1 MTASGDRDKTGLS
14 AHEGRAHIERGAR
27 IYIYGNGVAG
37 RWLWSELDQLGMAP
51 TAFIDTDVKKQP
63 SGFGFPTISVA
74 NAEME
79 LNPSDLIII
88 AAVDIHEILNIKW
101 QTSLEV
107 VPWVSLG
114 EFAQLL
120 LKAGVS
126 RPTNE
131 FDNYALN
138 VVIECHERLLD
149 PEDLYLRSVDVM
161 ITEKCSLRCRDCA
174 NLMQYYE
181 APKDVSTDGIIA
193 ALNWLLST
201 VDGVHEL
208 RLIGGEPFMN
218 KKIYEIIE
226 EICSL
231 SGFEK
236 LVIYTNG
243 MVPLKESQKDLMSHP
258 KIIFSVT
265 DYGALAKNTHAVVEQ
280 LEEWGCTYRV
290 HPPEHWTDS
299 GRIMHHGRSD
309 EANQRLFDEC
319 CGKNLWTISD
329 QGFGRCP
336 FSLNAAH
343 LGVASFDGVDNVP
356 VGSKDDLR
364 AYTQNSRFLPV
375 CDLCNGRS
383 FSSPEII
390 PAIQVPSPIPIETSL
405 YK

>member
-1 MTASGDRDKTGLS
+1 MSNSGERDKVSIGVNE
-14 AHEGRAHIERGAR
+14 ARAHIEGGAR
-27 IYIYGNGVAG
+27 VYIYGNGVAG
-37 RWLWSELDQLGMAP
+37 RWLWAELGQLGMAP

-63 SGFGFPTISVA
+63 LGFGFPTISVA
-74 NAEME
+74 DAEKE
-79 LNPSDLIII
+79 VDRSDLIII
-88 AAVDIHEILNIKW
+88 AAVDIHEILNIKR
-101 QTSLEV
+101 QTSLERI
-107 VPWVSLG
+107 PWVSLG

-120 LKAGVS
+120 LKTGVPT
-126 RPTNE
+126 PTNE
-131 FDNYALN
+131 FDNYALG

-181 APKDVSTDGIIA
+181 APRDVSTDGIIS
-193 ALNWLLST
+193 ALKWLLSS

-218 KKIYEIIE
+218 KKIYTIIE

-243 MVPLKESQKDLMSHP
+243 MVPLKESQKDLISHP

-265 DYGALAKNTHAVVEQ
+265 DYGSLAKNTHAFVSQ
-280 LEEWGCTYRV
+280 LEKWECTYRV

-343 LGVASFDGVDNVP
+343 LGVSSFDGVDNVP
-356 VGSKDDLR
+356 IGAKDGVR
-364 AYTQNSRFLPV
+364 VYAQNSEFLPV

-390 PAIQVPSPIPIETSL
+390 PAIQVSSPIPIETAL